1 MLGADKVHG
10 LVNVSSTWEGAD
22 NQPVNKILLV
32 VMSNVTVSD
41 FRACWGRVERECQ
54 WQCLKE
60 TATGNTK
67 ERITGR
73 GVARGR
79 S

>member
-41 FRACWGRVERECQ
+41 FRACWGRVEREGCSG
-54 WQCLKE
+54 E
-60 TATGNTK
+60 ITSTTK
-67 ERITGR
+67 TYE
-73 GVARGR
+73 V
-79 S
+79 